1 MNLISAIVHVHYGD
15 CYHNK
20 SEKVQVQGTTVV
32 AGAAETEYTGERK
45 VLLEDIKSINRSGQH
60 SMEKFYTQSPRT
72 TKFCNI
78 RQIYCSLRTF
88 SKVA

>member
-15 CYHNK
+15 WYHNK

-32 AGAAETEYTGERK
+32 AGVAETEYTGESTFSWK
-45 VLLEDIKSINRSGQH
+45 VLFEDITSINRSGQH

-72 TKFCNI
+72 TKFCN
-78 RQIYCSLRTF
+78 T
-88 SKVA
+88 

>member
-32 AGAAETEYTGERK
+32 AGAAETEYTGEREHFF
-45 VLLEDIKSINRSGQH
+45 LESTVRGYHI
-60 SMEKFYTQSPRT
+60 YT
-72 TKFCNI
+72 
-78 RQIYCSLRTF
+78 
-88 SKVA
+88 V

>member
-32 AGAAETEYTGERK
+32 AGAAETEYTGEREHFFLESTVRGYHIYGEILHANVENNE
-45 VLLEDIKSINRSGQH
+45 VL
-60 SMEKFYTQSPRT
+60 
-72 TKFCNI
+72 
-78 RQIYCSLRTF
+78 
-88 SKVA
+88 